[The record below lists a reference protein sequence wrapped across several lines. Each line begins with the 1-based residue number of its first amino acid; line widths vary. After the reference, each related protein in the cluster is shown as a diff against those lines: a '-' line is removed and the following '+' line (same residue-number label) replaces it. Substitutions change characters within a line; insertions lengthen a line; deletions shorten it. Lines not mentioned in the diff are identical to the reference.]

1 MFQYSLNRITIQYLN
16 KYLVLLSSLFMKP
29 LTSLISII
37 SLAFLI
43 SSCGTARIRHM
54 SLEARE
60 VSPEM
65 FVQTKDMTIIPVT
78 ESTRKD
84 YKDEDLIAFQ
94 DKRSFNRIDGKKEYV
109 RLIKGRMNLYYV
121 FTDYLSTSFS
131 TPNAMN
137 PTGMSTHTRTH
148 VSRYFDLGLDKP
160 LIYFN
165 RENLGKNISGCKP
178 CKNELALYD
187 QKRKGLKWWKYANFA
202 SMAGSLVV
210 AFSGPQQDASKYTDL
225 QIYGF
230 PLLLFGGFG
239 SELYRLSRVGKNE
252 IRLEEAVNMYNQV
265 KY

>member
-1 MFQYSLNRITIQYLN
+1 MKNFSVFLSMFSM
-16 KYLVLLSSLFMKP
+16 VFLLSS
-29 LTSLISII
+29 
-37 SLAFLI
+37 
-43 SSCGTARIRHM
+43 CDTARIRHM
-54 SLEARE
+54 SLAARE
-60 VSPEM
+60 DSPEM

-84 YKDEDLIAFQ
+84 YKDEDLIASQ

-109 RLIKGRMNLYYV
+109 RLIKGRMNLYYE
-121 FTDYLSTSFS
+121 FTDYLTTSFS

-148 VSRYFDLGLDKP
+148 VSRFFDLGLDKP
-160 LIYFN
+160 IIYFN
-165 RENLGKNISGCKP
+165 RENLGNNTTGCRP

-202 SMAGSLVV
+202 SIAGSFVV
-210 AFSGPQQDASKYTDL
+210 GFSGPSEASKYTDL

-239 SELYRLSRVGKNE
+239 SEIYRVSRRQK
-252 IRLEEAVNMYNQV
+252 
-265 KY
+265 